1 MTLTLHNE
9 ILNRMKRTWE
19 LLRPSATP
27 VRQSGRRIDHLVKQ
41 NLPPLMGRRDAA
53 YDQATDLLESDL
65 FSRDETGRRQLY
77 GRLCEL
83 FDRAVED
90 TEAILITLASPDTET
105 REKRQLSFF
114 ILLRSISIVLDDLS
128 GLEKELFSG
137 ENPTL
142 TDLAI
147 HQSEEATLRGEK
159 MLSEAEINVV
169 NQLRFYCESARPK
182 MERYREY
189 TSKSFSKLYAS
200 RYQKAYE
207 AYQRIYREEIHMM
220 PPAVRG

>member
-1 MTLTLHNE
+1 M
-9 ILNRMKRTWE
+9 
-19 LLRPSATP
+19 
-27 VRQSGRRIDHLVKQ
+27 
-41 NLPPLMGRRDAA
+41 
-53 YDQATDLLESDL
+53 
-65 FSRDETGRRQLY
+65 
-77 GRLCEL
+77 
-83 FDRAVED
+83 
-90 TEAILITLASPDTET
+90 
-105 REKRQLSFF
+105 
-114 ILLRSISIVLDDLS
+114 LDDLS